1 MENSKQ
7 IYIALSPYSYG
18 KGNTPENALQEA
30 RERLPEGAK
39 IKPGLPAYI
48 LLKCHPDTKI
58 SLELGVVACPGN
70 HVPEPIGVY
79 DINLTLMD
87 DYLAKDGDIKP
98 KPRAK
103 KTKGPQLAVHNK
115 EKGITNESKILAQ
128 YA

>member
-1 MENSKQ
+1 MEN

-39 IKPGLPAYI
+39 LKPGLPAYI

-70 HVPEPIGVY
+70 HAPEPIGVY
-79 DINLTLMD
+79 DSDMNIMD
-87 DYLAKDGDIKP
+87 DYLAKDGEIKP
-98 KPRAK
+98 KPIKPSPARKA
-103 KTKGPQLAVHNK
+103 GPQLVVHHA
-115 EKGITNESKILAQ
+115 EKGRTNEAKILAQ